1 MRNRYPI
8 LATVMPAAALL
19 VWGAYDAALGVP
31 AASPENE
38 RVVDEMIRQQEA
50 RFDRIGSFSRLQ
62 HYSVTTDRF
71 GLKADLVARVHRDR
85 RHGKTYEVISRSGSQ
100 VIQSHVFDPLLEAE
114 VETSHHSHELLTREF
129 YSFRLTGEATFGG
142 HRCYLLETEPKQH
155 EKRLLKGKL
164 WLNKE
169 DFGIVHA
176 EGKPTESLSF
186 WVGKPMI
193 IQDFTKLGGY
203 WWASRRHSYID
214 NLWLGKADLVIDYS
228 DYQFEP
234 RRAED
239 ITETEAQAMA
249 ESTP

>member
-1 MRNRYPI
+1 MRNGYPI
-8 LATVMPAAALL
+8 LATVMPAALL
-19 VWGAYDAALGVP
+19 IWGVCDVALGVP
-31 AASPENE
+31 AINTETD

-71 GLKADLVARVHRDR
+71 GLKAELVARVHRDR
-85 RHGKTYEVISRSGSQ
+85 RQGKTYEVISRSGSQ
-100 VIQSHVFDPLLEAE
+100 VIQHHVFEPLLEAE
-114 VETSHHSHELLTREF
+114 VQTSHQAPELLTREF
-129 YSFRLTGEATFGG
+129 YSFRLVGEANFGG
-142 HRCYLLETEPKQH
+142 HHCYLLETEPKQH
-155 EKRLLKGKL
+155 EKKLLKGKL

-193 IQDFTKLGGY
+193 IQDFAKLGGY
-203 WWASRRHSYID
+203 WWAERRHSYID
-214 NLWLGKADLVIDYS
+214 NMWLGKADLVIDYS

-239 ITETEAQAMA
+239 ITETEAQSLANA
-249 ESTP
+249 TP

>member
-8 LATVMPAAALL
+8 LATVMPAALL
-19 VWGAYDAALGVP
+19 VWGVYDVALAVP
-31 AASPENE
+31 SVSPETN

-50 RFDRIGSFSRLQ
+50 RFDHIGSFSRLQ

-71 GLKADLVARVHRDR
+71 GLKAELVARVHRDR
-85 RHGKTYEVISRSGSQ
+85 REGKTYEVISRSGSH
-100 VIQSHVFDPLLEAE
+100 VIQSHVFDPLLQAE
-114 VETSHHSHELLTREF
+114 VDTSHQTPELLTREY
-129 YSFRLTGEATFGG
+129 YSFRLTGEADFGG
-142 HRCYLLETEPKQH
+142 HHCYLLETEPKQH

-164 WLNKE
+164 WVNKE

-193 IQDFTKLGGY
+193 LQDFTKLGGY
-203 WWASRRHSYID
+203 WWAASRHSYID

-234 RRAED
+234 RHAED
-239 ITETEAQAMA
+239 ITEAQAMA
-249 ESTP
+249 DSTP